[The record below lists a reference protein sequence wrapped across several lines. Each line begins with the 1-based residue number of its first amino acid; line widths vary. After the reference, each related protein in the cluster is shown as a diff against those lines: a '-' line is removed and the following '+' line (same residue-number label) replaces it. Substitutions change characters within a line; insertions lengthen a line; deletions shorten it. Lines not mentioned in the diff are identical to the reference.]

1 MTQLDVEEKRLSRQ
15 RWVETPTTRRR
26 SDATEPVLM
35 VIPKACKRSSGHS
48 STLID
53 PVDPGGST
61 VSSRSGALGTGP
73 HLGWQGDET
82 GSRAFDISIYYLIP
96 SYNDRHGL
104 QRQREAGRLALGRRV
119 AAEEARGPSITTGGN
134 RAGKG
139 LKGVTDAVWLSHTRE
154 SHLVTPQGTIIV
166 YTH

>member
-15 RWVETPTTRRR
+15 SWVETPTTRRR

-35 VIPKACKRSSGHS
+35 VRPKACKRSSGHS

-61 VSSRSGALGTGP
+61 VSSRSGALWTGP

-82 GSRAFDISIYYLIP
+82 CSRAFTISIYHLIQ
-96 SYNDRHGL
+96 SYDERHGL
-104 QRQREAGRLALGRRV
+104 QRQRETGRLALGRRV
-119 AAEEARGPSITTGGN
+119 AAEEREGENGVV
-134 RAGKG
+134 KG
-139 LKGVTDAVWLSHTRE
+139 LNSFNGRMRRSN
-154 SHLVTPQGTIIV
+154 
-166 YTH
+166 